1 MSYILIYEGTD
12 FPDVFGGV
20 VALPLMNLR
29 VRVGSKF
36 LKSPLYSDFICR
48 KYTKALTLEN
58 GVCLCVF
65 VCVCVSAATLET
77 ACFLSGM
84 SAARYK
90 RVIGG
95 VEGGD
100 GCVRGAAGGREG
112 EIDKSLS

>member
-65 VCVCVSAATLET
+65 VSVPLHLRLRAF
-77 ACFLSGM
+77 FLGCPPPGTRESL
-84 SAARYK
+84 
-90 RVIGG
+90 GG
-95 VEGGD
+95 WKGVM
-100 GCVRGAAGGREG
+100 VV
-112 EIDKSLS
+112 